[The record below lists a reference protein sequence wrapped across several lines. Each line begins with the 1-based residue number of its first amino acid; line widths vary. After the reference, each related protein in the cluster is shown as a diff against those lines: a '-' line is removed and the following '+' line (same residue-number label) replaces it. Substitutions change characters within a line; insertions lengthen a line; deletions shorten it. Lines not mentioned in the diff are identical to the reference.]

1 MDSKENSAPLFEAN
15 RISKLPRRPINKKN
29 LTIVKK
35 NNSMKKI
42 LCSVWVKNLM
52 RLNRRLEIM
61 NKDFVK
67 LQRKD
72 WRFKRIRN
80 NILDLKKIGRL
91 WERRL
96 LSMTISINKN
106 SWSIKRQERSNN
118 YVKEKRTNVDWRNK
132 FNNIEE

>member
-1 MDSKENSAPLFEAN
+1 VDSKQNSAPLFEAN

-106 SWSIKRQERSNN
+106 SWSIKRQKRGNN
-118 YVKEKRTNVDWRNK
+118 YVKEKRTNADWRNK

>member
-1 MDSKENSAPLFEAN
+1 MDSKQNSAPLFEAN

-106 SWSIKRQERSNN
+106 SWSIKRQERSNS

>member
-1 MDSKENSAPLFEAN
+1 MDSKQNSAPLFEAN

-106 SWSIKRQERSNN
+106 SWSIKRQKRGNN
-118 YVKEKRTNVDWRNK
+118 YVKEKRTNADWRNK